1 MTVCDQ
7 PRKLHHTTWYT
18 VHRTE
23 SARSLFHNYTDTDHR
38 KAQVKR
44 YLTSSFVLIQHR
56 CLGTQ
61 VSHGGSERATFKSRC
76 CNCAIKLAK
85 SQGFTSALLRRT
97 KKYNLLVVLLI
108 ASDT

>member
-7 PRKLHHTTWYT
+7 PRKLHHTTCCT

-44 YLTSSFVLIQHR
+44 YLTSSFVLTQHR

-61 VSHGGSERATFKSRC
+61 VSHGGSERATFKSRS
-76 CNCAIKLAK
+76 CNCAIKIGKVA
-85 SQGFTSALLRRT
+85 GVHIRFF
-97 KKYNLLVVLLI
+97 KKNQEV
-108 ASDT
+108 